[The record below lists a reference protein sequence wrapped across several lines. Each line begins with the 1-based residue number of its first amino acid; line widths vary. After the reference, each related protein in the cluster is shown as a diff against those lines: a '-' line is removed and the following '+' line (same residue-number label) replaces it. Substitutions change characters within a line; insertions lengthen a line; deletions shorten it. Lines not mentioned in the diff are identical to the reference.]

1 MRPATICK
9 AGLTQPKLIL
19 DSKALGLATETLPLT
34 IGSALPQFMC
44 PINMV
49 IGFAK
54 VVDNIKSLYINITSI
69 EENHNNPN

>member
-1 MRPATICK
+1 MRPATISK

-19 DSKALGLATETLPLT
+19 DSKALGLATEARPPT

-44 PINMV
+44 PINIV

-54 VVDNIKSLYINITSI
+54 VVDNIKSLNINITSLL
-69 EENHNNPN
+69 ENLNNFK